1 MVLRKGEVGHV
12 TIFGGED
19 IIIDLG
25 GTQVIVSPPSPPTVV
40 IDPPSTP
47 AAVLIP
53 VAGAQGP
60 AGVGT
65 TLSVLA
71 AANLSGHR
79 VVRSQGDGTVVY
91 ASSGSSADAASD
103 LYLTTGAIMSGA
115 SGDAVALGVVDEPS
129 WTWTPGPVYLST
141 NGTLTQTP
149 PSLGNG
155 DMFIRQ
161 VGSALSP
168 TSLFFNPGAPI
179 VF

>member
-1 MVLRKGEVGHV
+1 MTV
-12 TIFGGED
+12 FGGED
-19 IIIDLG
+19 IVIDLN
-25 GTQVIVSPPSPPTVV
+25 GTPIVLDPPSLPAVV

-47 AAVLIP
+47 AALLVP

-65 TLSVLA
+65 TLNVIA
-71 AANLSGHR
+71 GANLSGHR
-79 VVRSQGDGTVVY
+79 AVRSQGDGTVVY
-91 ASSGSSADAASD
+91 ADSSSSADAASD
-103 LYLTTGAIMSGA
+103 LYLTTGAIMTGA
-115 SGDAVALGVVDEPS
+115 SDDVVALGVVNEPS
-129 WTWTPGPVYLST
+129 WTWVPGPVYLST

-149 PSLGNG
+149 PSLANG